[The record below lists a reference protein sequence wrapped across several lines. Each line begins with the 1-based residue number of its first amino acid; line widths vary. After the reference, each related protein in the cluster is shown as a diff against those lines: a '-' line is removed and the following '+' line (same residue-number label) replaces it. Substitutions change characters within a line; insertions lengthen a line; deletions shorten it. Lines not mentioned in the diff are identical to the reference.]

1 MVDASHYRYAAVD
14 PAGRRVKG
22 EIRAAT
28 EGAAFEALRGQGLS
42 PLSLQA
48 VVMARRKEVRH
59 RTPPDR
65 ETADFL
71 TSLADLLRAGA
82 DIRTALNILGAR
94 AERFLRELA
103 KRLNAEIS
111 SGDPLEQVFARN
123 FQGRHAFVA
132 SMVAAGEGAGDL
144 GGGLTRAAEVFYS
157 RLKLRDQL
165 VSVLAYPAFVL
176 TSAVGALF
184 VILLFIVPTIA
195 PLAQDAGATPP
206 ASLAA
211 LITASDFLRQN
222 LAALGL
228 GAVAALVGLVVAG
241 RLGLLSPLVEA
252 LVLDGPAKRTVGGV
266 VFGGFAVSLGTM
278 LAAGAPAT
286 DALRLA
292 NRAVMMKSAQRR
304 LLPLIQL
311 VRQGQT
317 LSAALE
323 TVKGFPPA
331 IVRLA
336 AVGEETNR
344 LGEMLAR
351 GGKLEEEAAT
361 RRIESVGR
369 IAGPALIVVL
379 GLVLGVLM
387 GGLLS
392 GVSQMGQS
400 ALL

>member
-1 MVDASHYRYAAVD
+1 MAKIDHYRYAAID
-14 PAGRRVKG
+14 PTGRRVRG
-22 EIRAAT
+22 ELAAAS
-28 EGAAFEALRGQGLS
+28 EGEAFETLRGRGLS
-42 PLSLQA
+42 PLSLRA
-48 VVMARRKEVRH
+48 VAATQPKETRH

-65 ETADFL
+65 QTADFL

-94 AERFLRELA
+94 AEQSLRALSR
-103 KRLNAEIS
+103 RLHVEIS
-111 SGDPLEQVFARN
+111 SGDPLERVFARN

-132 SMVAAGEGAGDL
+132 SMVAAGEGSGDL
-144 GGGLTRAAEVFYS
+144 AGGLTRAAEVFYS
-157 RLKLRDQL
+157 RLKLREQL
-165 VSVLAYPAFVL
+165 ISVLAYPAFVL

-206 ASLAA
+206 PSLAV
-211 LITASDFLRQN
+211 LITASDFLRGN
-222 LAALGL
+222 LTGL
-228 GAVAALVGLVVAG
+228 GFGLAAALVGLVTAG
-241 RLGLLSPLVEA
+241 RLGLLAPLVEA

-292 NRAVMMKSAQRR
+292 SRAVMMKSAQRR
-304 LLPLIQL
+304 LSPLIQL

-317 LSAALE
+317 LSASLE

-331 IVRLA
+331 IIRLA

-344 LGEMLAR
+344 LGEMLSR

-361 RRIESVGR
+361 RRIESIGR

-400 ALL
+400 ALG

>member
-1 MVDASHYRYAAVD
+1 
-14 PAGRRVKG
+14 
-22 EIRAAT
+22 
-28 EGAAFEALRGQGLS
+28 
-42 PLSLQA
+42 
-48 VVMARRKEVRH
+48 MA
-59 RTPPDR
+59 
-65 ETADFL
+65 
-71 TSLADLLRAGA
+71 
-82 DIRTALNILGAR
+82 
-94 AERFLRELA
+94 
-103 KRLNAEIS
+103 
-111 SGDPLEQVFARN
+111 
-123 FQGRHAFVA
+123 
-132 SMVAAGEGAGDL
+132 
-144 GGGLTRAAEVFYS
+144 GGLTRAAEVFYS
-157 RLKLRDQL
+157 RIKLRDQL

-176 TSAVGALF
+176 ASAIGAMF

-211 LITASDFLRQN
+211 LITASDFLRHN
-222 LAALGL
+222 LTGL
-228 GAVAALVGLVVAG
+228 GVGFAVLVAGLIVAARMGMLSTLTE
-241 RLGLLSPLVEA
+241 LLT
-252 LVLDGPAKRTVGGV
+252 LDGPAKRTVCGV

-292 NRAVMMKSAQRR
+292 NRAVMMKGAQRR
-304 LLPLIQL
+304 LQPLVQL
-311 VRQGQT
+311 VRQGHT
-317 LSAALE
+317 ISASLE

-336 AVGEETNR
+336 AVGEETNK

-392 GVSQMGQS
+392 GVSSMGQS
-400 ALL
+400 ALG